1 MRRYMLDT
9 NAVIYLLSGR
19 IRMPLPEGQYSA
31 SIITEIELLSF
42 SGLTEKDE
50 QKIKNLLL
58 AIDRIY
64 LTDSV
69 RDETIRLRRKT
80 KLKLPDAIIVA
91 SALIH
96 DAILLTNDKDF
107 STIDGLVFETLPILG
122 ENIK

>member
-19 IRMPLPEGQYSA
+19 IRMPLPEGKYSA

-42 SGLTEKDE
+42 SGLTQEDE
-50 QKIKNLLL
+50 QKIQNLLL

>member
-42 SGLTEKDE
+42 SGLTQEDE
-50 QKIKNLLL
+50 QKIQNLLL

-80 KLKLPDAIIVA
+80 KFKLPDAIIVA

-107 STIDGLVFETLPILG
+107 STIDGLVFETLPI
-122 ENIK
+122 

>member
-1 MRRYMLDT
+1 M
-9 NAVIYLLSGR
+9 
-19 IRMPLPEGQYSA
+19 
-31 SIITEIELLSF
+31 
-42 SGLTEKDE
+42 
-50 QKIKNLLL
+50 L

>member
-1 MRRYMLDT
+1 M
-9 NAVIYLLSGR
+9 
-19 IRMPLPEGQYSA
+19 
-31 SIITEIELLSF
+31 SF
-42 SGLTEKDE
+42 SGLTQEDE
-50 QKIKNLLL
+50 QKIQNLLL

>member
-42 SGLTEKDE
+42 SGLTQEDE
-50 QKIKNLLL
+50 QKIQNLLL

-96 DAILLTNDKDF
+96 DAILLTNDKEF
-107 STIDGLVFETLPILG
+107 STIDGLFFETLPILG

>member
-50 QKIKNLLL
+50 QKIQNLLL

>member
-1 MRRYMLDT
+1 
-9 NAVIYLLSGR
+9 
-19 IRMPLPEGQYSA
+19 MPLPEGKYSA

-42 SGLTEKDE
+42 SGLTQEDE
-50 QKIKNLLL
+50 QKIQNLLL

-107 STIDGLVFETLPILG
+107 STIDGLVVETLPILG

>member
-42 SGLTEKDE
+42 SGLTQEDE
-50 QKIKNLLL
+50 QEIQNLLL

>member
-1 MRRYMLDT
+1 M
-9 NAVIYLLSGR
+9 
-19 IRMPLPEGQYSA
+19 
-31 SIITEIELLSF
+31 
-42 SGLTEKDE
+42 
-50 QKIKNLLL
+50 L

-96 DAILLTNDKDF
+96 DAILLTNDKNF

>member
-1 MRRYMLDT
+1 M
-9 NAVIYLLSGR
+9 
-19 IRMPLPEGQYSA
+19 
-31 SIITEIELLSF
+31 
-42 SGLTEKDE
+42 
-50 QKIKNLLL
+50 L

-107 STIDGLVFETLPILG
+107 STINGLVFETLPILG